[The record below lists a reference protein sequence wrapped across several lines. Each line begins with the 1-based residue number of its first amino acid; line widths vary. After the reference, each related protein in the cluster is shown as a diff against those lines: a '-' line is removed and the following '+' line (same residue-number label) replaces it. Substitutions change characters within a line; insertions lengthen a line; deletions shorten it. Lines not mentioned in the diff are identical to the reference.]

1 MADEGK
7 IVKQTAQH
15 LLESLGFTET
25 EIGVEKEKTEG
36 EEEVVINIKIEASPE
51 DTGMLIGFH
60 GETLAALQLIVS
72 QMVYKKLGSWRRVIV
87 NIGDYR
93 EKREVALREMATNAA
108 SRAKLT
114 GSPVMLPYLGSNE
127 RRLIHLALSEDPD
140 VETTSQGTGRG
151 RRLSVSLKR
160 QEKVDSQEHE

>member
-7 IVKQTAQH
+7 IVKQIAQH
-15 LLESLGFTET
+15 LLASLGFTET

-36 EEEVVINIKIEASPE
+36 EEETATNVKIEASPE

-60 GETLAALQLIVS
+60 GETLAALQLIAS
-72 QMVYKKLGSWRRVIV
+72 QMVYKKLGTWRRIIV

-108 SRAKLT
+108 QRVKLT
-114 GSPVMLPYLGSNE
+114 GSPMMLPYLGSNE
-127 RRLIHLALSEDPD
+127 RRLIHMALSEDPD
-140 VETTSQGTGRG
+140 VETISQGTGRG

-160 QEKVDSQEHE
+160 QATVDSQEHE